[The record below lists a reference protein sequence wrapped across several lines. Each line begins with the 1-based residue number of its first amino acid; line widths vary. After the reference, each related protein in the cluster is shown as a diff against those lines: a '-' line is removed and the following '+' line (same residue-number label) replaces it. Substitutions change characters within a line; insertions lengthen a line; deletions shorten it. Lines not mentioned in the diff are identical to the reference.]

1 MSPSSSA
8 LPVRDRPRSRQSSNA
23 TPIAGRAP
31 SKRSSKENI
40 SSRQHSPS
48 SPVREV
54 VKARPPQYTVFIRL
68 PFIRQGFE
76 DPPPVQWDA
85 AKDRKLWKII
95 SAGKSSDLDWEG
107 LSQDFAVDLQF
118 LLMQAAW
125 LSERHMER
133 MKKQVARIAQGD
145 GASSSGTGS
154 AVGGLKMERG
164 GSRNSRILPGSGLR
178 RESPIGEPSGS
189 PGTSTPQARGT
200 ISRSP
205 STTTVT
211 QSKVT
216 GSTTATARQQPY
228 LQRAHR
234 GSSGSGRKPQR
245 LVTDSSRDDYDEDA
259 LEHEGRS
266 ESDSDDE
273 PVSAVARS
281 QAFRRPLMARKPKSK
296 LGTLASDGDA
306 DGDDDD
312 DDSGGCYLPFAAA
325 SKADPAATI
334 RSSPKRTAATLA
346 FATTTATSS
355 KPKPTRE
362 NSTAT
367 TATDSSPSSSGM
379 QRKLSTDTEGASD
392 TPSGQHVPRQRSD
405 RRPGPLSPRH
415 RAQLAS
421 MSPGSKRDGIEGTPS
436 MGSSFSDLDDASVTQ
451 SALEDALMSNMRHQG
466 GSTMASRMSSLRD
479 ALGRRNG

>member
-8 LPVRDRPRSRQSSNA
+8 LPVRDRPRSRQSSTA
-23 TPIAGRAP
+23 TPIAGQAP
-31 SKRSSKENI
+31 SKPPSKEKI
-40 SSRQHSPS
+40 SSRQQSPS
-48 SPVREV
+48 NPVQEAT
-54 VKARPPQYTVFIRL
+54 KTKIAQYTVFIRL
-68 PFIRQGFE
+68 PFIRQNFE
-76 DPPPVQWDA
+76 DPRPVQWDA

-95 SAGKSSDLDWEG
+95 SAGKSDLDWEG
-107 LSQDFAVDLQF
+107 LSHDFAVDLQF

-154 AVGGLKMERG
+154 AVVGLKMERG
-164 GSRNSRILPGSGLR
+164 GSRDSKMPPGSILR
-178 RESPIGEPSGS
+178 RESPAGEGGLS
-189 PGTSTPQARGT
+189 PGNSTPQERGT

-216 GSTTATARQQPY
+216 GSTTAAARQQPY
-228 LQRAHR
+228 LQRPNR
-234 GSSGSGRKPQR
+234 GSSGSGRRPAPV
-245 LVTDSSRDDYDEDA
+245 VTDASRHDYDEDA
-259 LEHEGRS
+259 LEHEG
-266 ESDSDDE
+266 ESDLDSDDE
-273 PVSAVARS
+273 PVSAAARS

-296 LGTLASDGDA
+296 LGSMASDGDVE
-306 DGDDDD
+306 GDDED
-312 DDSGGCYLPFAAA
+312 DDSGGGYLPFAAA
-325 SKADPAATI
+325 SRADPAATI
-334 RSSPKRTAATLA
+334 RSSPKRMTVAPASAAA
-346 FATTTATSS
+346 KATSS
-355 KPKPTRE
+355 KTKPTRE
-362 NSTAT
+362 DSTIT

-379 QRKLSTDTEGASD
+379 QRKMSTDTEGASD

-405 RRPGPLSPRH
+405 QPPGPLSPRH

-421 MSPGSKRDGIEGTPS
+421 MSPRSGRDGSEGSPS